1 MLDFIYSVSGLKVSY
16 RILTKVPADLTPDWD
31 FGDNRGK
38 SNDITPHYTYDSSGF
53 YTVTLTVGD
62 EVCTKTVVVSEYVKT
77 VLKGSIY
84 NLIDKYIPKS
94 IADDMTVDDKETYIN
109 KWQLYIQPLVNH
121 NIPLE
126 EYSNELYYEGLENQ
140 LIMELAV
147 YDLIYSRVY
156 NLILNTGNML
166 GDILSGNQSS
176 DGEGTNTERV
186 KQITTG
192 PTEVQFY
199 DRLSD
204 SVSSLY
210 KTYTQMSQPGGL
222 LDELR
227 RNICMLSSRLDIYLP
242 ICTQSKSPVVPSVV
256 NRRVSNGISGPNPS
270 LVVNKPGSSL
280 L

>member
-1 MLDFIYSVSGLKVSY
+1 MLDFVYSVSGLKVSY
-16 RILTKVPADLTPDWD
+16 RILTKVPADSKPDWD

-38 SNDITPHYTYDSSGF
+38 SSDINPNYTYDSSGF
-53 YTVTLTVGD
+53 YTVTLRVGGD
-62 EVCTKTVVVSEYVKT
+62 TCTKTVLVSSHVST

-94 IADDMTVDDKETYIN
+94 LADSLTIEDKETYIN
-109 KWQLYIQPLVNH
+109 KWQLYLQPLVNH
-121 NIPLE
+121 EIPLE

-147 YDLIYSRVY
+147 YDLVYSKIY
-156 NLILNTGNML
+156 NLILSTGSTL
-166 GDILSGNQSS
+166 SDIVSGNPG
-176 DGEGTNTERV
+176 DGEGDGRI

-199 DRLSD
+199 DSLSE
-204 SVSSLY
+204 SISSLY
-210 KTYTQMSQPGGL
+210 KTYTQMTQPGGM

-227 RNICMLSSRLDIYLP
+227 KNICMLASRLDIFLP
-242 ICTQSKSPVVPSVV
+242 ICDKPSLVVAPKVV
-256 NRRVSNGISGPNPS
+256 NRRVSCGISGPNPPA
-270 LVVNKPGSSL
+270 LVNKSGGSL